1 MLILISAHRS
11 LISTMI
17 MNIPSSALQ
26 YLCLGL
32 LLVALGGVF
41 YHGLYFLLKKYLV
54 RRVCGPLLQRR
65 KDLYSGRNGE
75 LCVRSLSDGDVAEI
89 SVK

>member
-11 LISTMI
+11 LI

-41 YHGLYFLLKKYLV
+41 YHGLYFLLKNYLV
-54 RRVCGPLLQRR
+54 RRICGPLLQRR
-65 KDLYSGRNGE
+65 KDLYSGHNGK